1 VEEES
6 QSASKQ
12 MEIAIL
18 GGGVTGLAAAHVL
31 ASTFPAA
38 RILLFDANAR
48 LGGWLQSELVVLNDR
63 RILLERGPHTLR
75 PKGTAVL
82 DLVRSLRIDHE
93 LITVPRTVDAARR
106 RYVYLPPGRIPHLAG
121 LVNLGMPP
129 SLSLLRWLF
138 SDTFSSFCTLGL
150 AKFATGGPDEPV
162 HTRLSRLLS
171 EDLADTLGSAF
182 CHGVYAADSRQL
194 SAHATRPGR
203 MAHPESS
210 LADSLHKSS
219 LVYSFRH
226 GLQTLPHALE
236 QYLRRQPNVQIL
248 CNSPIHRLGVRKD
261 HTFEVCNHL
270 QI

>member
-1 VEEES
+1 VEEER
-6 QSASKQ
+6 QSANKQ

-18 GGGVTGLAAAHVL
+18 GGGVTGLAAAHAL

-38 RILLFDANAR
+38 RILLFDANVR

-63 RILLERGPHTLR
+63 RILLERGPRTLR

-82 DLVRSLRIDHE
+82 ELVRSLRIDHE
-93 LITVPRTVDAARR
+93 LIAVPRTVNAARR
-106 RYVYLPPGRIPHLAG
+106 RYVYLPPDRIPHLAG

-129 SLSLLRWLF
+129 SLSLLRWLL
-138 SDTFSSFCTLGL
+138 SDIFSSFCTLGL

-171 EDLADTLGSAF
+171 KDLADTLGSAF

-203 MAHPESS
+203 MVHPESS
-210 LADSLHKSS
+210 LADSLHRSS
-219 LVYSFRH
+219 SVYSFRH

-236 QYLRRQPNVQIL
+236 QYLRRQPNVQIF
-248 CNSPIHRLGVRKD
+248 CSSPIHRLGVRKD

-270 QI
+270 QN